1 MSPPGRP
8 KGEYGDARHEDSPV
22 SAADLQGED
31 CTPPHAAMERAAEWF
46 ALLSSGAATPQE
58 QAAWRAWLDEHP
70 DHRGAWRYV
79 ERVSQRFVP
88 LQAGASS
95 RVAAQALQRTRAL
108 RQPRRRALAML
119 ALFGTLGVTAW
130 RVPVLRDTIA
140 GLASD
145 YRNPVGAPR
154 LVRLADGTQVW
165 LNSGSAIDVD
175 YGPALRRVVLTAG
188 EILVET
194 AGDSRPLVVDTPQG
208 RMRALGTR
216 YTVRRDGD
224 ETLLAV
230 YAGAVEIRLDAGGEP
245 RVIEAGRQTR
255 FTASRIASEAAADPA
270 REAWTRGLLLARDLT
285 LEEVVAE
292 LGRYRLGHLSLDPA
306 VAGLR
311 VYGGFPLQ
319 DTDHALALLANA
331 LPIEIRRPLPW
342 WLSIGPRR

>member
-1 MSPPGRP
+1 MRSDSMNAMELN
-8 KGEYGDARHEDSPV
+8 GEG
-22 SAADLQGED
+22 
-31 CTPPHAAMERAAEWF
+31 CTPPHAAMEQAAEWF

-58 QAAWRAWLDEHP
+58 RAAWRAWLDQHP
-70 DHRGAWRYV
+70 DHSGAWRYV
-79 ERVSQRFVP
+79 ERVSQRFAP
-88 LQAGASS
+88 LHASDAS
-95 RVAAQALQRTRAL
+95 RTAAQALQRTRAL
-108 RQPRRRALAML
+108 RQPRRRILAALAV
-119 ALFGTLGVTAW
+119 FGILGITVR
-130 RVPVLRDTIA
+130 RVPVLRDTVA

-154 LVRLADGTQVW
+154 LITLADGTQVW

-175 YGPALRRVVLTAG
+175 YGATLRRLILTAG

-194 AGDSRPLVVDTPQG
+194 GGDSRPLVVDTPQG

-216 YTVRRDGD
+216 FTVRRDGA

-230 YAGAVEIRLDAGGEP
+230 YSGAVEIRLDAGGQLQ
-245 RVIEAGRQTR
+245 VVGAGRQTR
-255 FTASRIASEAAADPA
+255 FSGSAIASEAPADPA
-270 REAWTRGLLLARDLT
+270 REAWTRGILLARDISLDE
-285 LEEVVAE
+285 LLAE

-311 VYGGFPLQ
+311 VSGGFPLR

-342 WLSIGPRR
+342 WVSIGPRL